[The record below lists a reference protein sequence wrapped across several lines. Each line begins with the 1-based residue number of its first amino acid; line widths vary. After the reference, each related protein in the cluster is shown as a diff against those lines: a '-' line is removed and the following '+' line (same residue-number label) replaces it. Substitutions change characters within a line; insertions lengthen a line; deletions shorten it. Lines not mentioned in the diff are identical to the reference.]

1 MAVRLT
7 RVERKARTRDEI
19 LEAAHRV
26 FLRDGFH
33 RATLEDIAEE
43 AGYTTGAVYS
53 NFDGKDGLFLALL
66 DRAVRCAPGAPR
78 RALRGRTESRRGLCA
93 RAPALLAETARREP
107 LWAPLL
113 VEFWTHASRDPRL
126 RAEALWRHDRVL
138 DAMGEA
144 LAGDRRAVR
153 RRLVTSGARA
163 RPVRVRLRS
172 GHGARAAP
180 RSRRA
185 SPPEAF
191 EEEFLLFV
199 NSHLRPA
206 EPEGART

>member
-19 LEAAHRV
+19 LEAALQV

-33 RATLEDIAEE
+33 RATLDDIAEA

-66 DRAVRCAPGAPR
+66 DAQFAARIVPHVEQFRAASSLDE
-78 RALRGRTESRRGLCA
+78 ALQANA
-93 RAPALLAETARREP
+93 RLLAETARREP

-138 DAMGEA
+138 DSIGESLAMIAERFGVVWSRPTRELVRTA
-144 LAGDRRAVR
+144 SAFARGMAVE
-153 RRLVTSGARA
+153 RLLDPDAV
-163 RPVRVRLRS
+163 PVES
-172 GHGARAAP
+172 
-180 RSRRA
+180 
-185 SPPEAF
+185 F
-191 EEEFLLFV
+191 EEEFVLFV

-206 EPEGART
+206 ESEGART

>member
-7 RVERKARTRDEI
+7 RVERKARTREEI

-33 RATLEDIAEE
+33 RATLDDIAEE

-66 DRAVRCAPGAPR
+66 DQQFAVRLAPHVERFNAARSLDEGL
-78 RALRGRTESRRGLCA
+78 RASVSV
-93 RAPALLAETARREP
+93 LAETARREP

-126 RAEALWRHDRVL
+126 RAEALSRHDRVL
-138 DAMGEA
+138 DEMGEA
-144 LAGDRRAVR
+144 LTSIAERFGVAWSRPGRELIRSASAFAR
-153 RRLVTSGARA
+153 GMALERLLDPDGVPAE
-163 RPVRVRLRS
+163 V
-172 GHGARAAP
+172 
-180 RSRRA
+180 
-185 SPPEAF
+185 F

-206 EPEGART
+206 EPVGART